1 MHHTHHSPTTHH
13 SPLATHHS
21 PHAPL
26 ASPRT
31 TRHAPLTTHHSPLAE
46 KRESGI
52 TAAYTPGK
60 PFAIDGDQRRRAV
73 PIDSEDMV
81 VRHAITEMSKHGEMW
96 GRDARGPAGVI
107 HMLHTCTHARPS
119 THTHN
124 HDLTP
129 HPRALPPGL
138 LRKPNCKLGTWHRDF
153 PHFGHVARK
162 PATCFIVLEK
172 GNGVCCAHTLTSPHP
187 IPPNLT
193 TSPPPPTPTPTST
206 PHPPPPHTHLRTT
219 PAHAPFPPRH
229 TLPHP
234 SPYPRLSWIFVWR
247 PPVAAHTS
255 SRSAAGTCRS
265 ATSSSLMVMYGIVDT
280 RTLHHAF
287 QSTSTWTCLRC
298 SASSPTRLALSTRGW
313 GSSNSTS
320 IIISIISSSSSSSP
334 PLASPPPASAH
345 TRDLCEIE
353 RPEWPTDQPRIS
365 M

>member
-1 MHHTHHSPTTHH
+1 MDHRCFSPMHHTHHSPTTHH

-46 KRESGI
+46 KKESNI
-52 TAAYTPGK
+52 TAEYTPGK

-206 PHPPPPHTHLRTT
+206 PHPPPHNTSTRPIPTT
-219 PAHAPFPPRH
+219 P
-229 TLPHP
+229 HP
-234 SPYPRLSWIFVWR
+234 
-247 PPVAAHTS
+247 A
-255 SRSAAGTCRS
+255 
-265 ATSSSLMVMYGIVDT
+265 
-280 RTLHHAF
+280 
-287 QSTSTWTCLRC
+287 
-298 SASSPTRLALSTRGW
+298 
-313 GSSNSTS
+313 
-320 IIISIISSSSSSSP
+320 P
-334 PLASPPPASAH
+334 PLALPSPQLDFHVELPCGRTYIVTLSS
-345 TRDLCEIE
+345 RDLQVGDIIIFDGDVWHRGHAYATSCVAVHIYLDVPAVQRVEPNE
-353 RPEWPTDQPRIS
+353 AGSFQKGLGQ
-365 M
+365 